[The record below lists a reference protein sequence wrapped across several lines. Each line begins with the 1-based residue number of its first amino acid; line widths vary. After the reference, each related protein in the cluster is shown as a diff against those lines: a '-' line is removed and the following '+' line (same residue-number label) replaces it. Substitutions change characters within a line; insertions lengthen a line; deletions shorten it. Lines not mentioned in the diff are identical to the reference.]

1 MINFNDTK
9 TDNSNDTNV
18 DGGISIGGD
27 GADTGGPS
35 LQLPRTCELASPRSD
50 LELKACQVSIDDYC
64 FLGMIQQ
71 IQHHQQSIII
81 CFYSDVK
88 HTAVDGLD
96 SNEYYTEGKKV
107 SVYVSF
113 EDNTSSEP
121 GSELTPKPQKLCKE
135 PVNLALVIGTLPT
148 LPLNTNE

>member
-1 MINFNDTK
+1 M
-9 TDNSNDTNV
+9 
-18 DGGISIGGD
+18 
-27 GADTGGPS
+27 
-35 LQLPRTCELASPRSD
+35 
-50 LELKACQVSIDDYC
+50 
-64 FLGMIQQ
+64 
-71 IQHHQQSIII
+71 
-81 CFYSDVK
+81 K

-96 SNEYYTEGKKV
+96 SNEYYTGGKKV

-113 EDNTSSEP
+113 ENSTEP

>member
-1 MINFNDTK
+1 M
-9 TDNSNDTNV
+9 
-18 DGGISIGGD
+18 DGGISVGGD

-64 FLGMIQQ
+64 FLGNMIQ
-71 IQHHQQSIII
+71 QHHQQSFIF
-81 CFYSDVK
+81 CFCSDVK

-96 SNEYYTEGKKV
+96 SNEYYTGGKKV

-113 EDNTSSEP
+113 EDDTS
-121 GSELTPKPQKLCKE
+121 SELTPKPQKLCKE
-135 PVNLALVIGTLPT
+135 PVNLALVIGTFLT
-148 LPLNTNE
+148 LTLNSNDGI